1 MNPGCF
7 LIPLFLL
14 NQNPGSK
21 ASVGRFKDWNM
32 ARNDRYFFSFDTSR
46 EQSLLLLFHLTMHGY
61 FCLSIPWE
69 LLFYVNAFYCYNK
82 FV

>member
-32 ARNDRYFFSFDTSR
+32 ARNDRYFFFLLTLVENFFVPSFKFLFCHFHF
-46 EQSLLLLFHLTMHGY
+46 LLYT
-61 FCLSIPWE
+61 
-69 LLFYVNAFYCYNK
+69 
-82 FV
+82 

>member
-14 NQNPGSK
+14 SQNPGSK

-32 ARNDRYFFSFDTSR
+32 ARNDRYFFFSVDTSR
-46 EQSLLLLFHLTMHGY
+46 ELLCPIF
-61 FCLSIPWE
+61 
-69 LLFYVNAFYCYNK
+69 
-82 FV
+82 

>member
-21 ASVGRFKDWNM
+21 ASVGRFKDWSM
-32 ARNDRYFFSFDTSR
+32 ARNDRYFFLLTQVENKGLCCYFVSRCMDSSPYISCGNSFKVCKR
-46 EQSLLLLFHLTMHGY
+46 FLLLQ
-61 FCLSIPWE
+61 
-69 LLFYVNAFYCYNK
+69 
-82 FV
+82 

>member
-1 MNPGCF
+1 MNPCCF

-32 ARNDRYFFSFDTSR
+32 ARNDRYFFFLLTQVENFFVPSFKFLFCHFHF
-46 EQSLLLLFHLTMHGY
+46 LLYT
-61 FCLSIPWE
+61 
-69 LLFYVNAFYCYNK
+69 
-82 FV
+82 

>member
-32 ARNDRYFFSFDTSR
+32 ARNDQYLIFFLLTQVENKAFCCYFISRCMDTSACQFR
-46 EQSLLLLFHLTMHGY
+46 GNSFFM
-61 FCLSIPWE
+61 
-69 LLFYVNAFYCYNK
+69 
-82 FV
+82 